1 MEKRKEKA
9 DLEKEFEEL
18 KRAAIGYVRLA
29 EIDWH
34 DNIWVIAT
42 LLKEKAELEKEK
54 YDLEKKVREQYYE
67 IQQYEKWFANWSWHW
82 DDEY

>member
-29 EIDWH
+29 EID
-34 DNIWVIAT
+34 
-42 LLKEKAELEKEK
+42 
-54 YDLEKKVREQYYE
+54 
-67 IQQYEKWFANWSWHW
+67 
-82 DDEY
+82 

>member
-1 MEKRKEKA
+1 MEKKEKKA

-18 KRAAIGYVRLA
+18 KRAAISYVRLA

-34 DNIWVIAT
+34 DKIWVIAV